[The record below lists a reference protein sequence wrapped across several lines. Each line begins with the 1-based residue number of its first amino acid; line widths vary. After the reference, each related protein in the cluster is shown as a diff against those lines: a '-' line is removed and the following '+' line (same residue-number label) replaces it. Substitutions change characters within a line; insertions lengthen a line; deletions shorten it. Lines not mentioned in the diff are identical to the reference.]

1 MIQIPIE
8 IGDTILAGRFKNK
21 KIKVNEISVDEYGNP
36 TVNGRSIL
44 KIRIPKLYQKQENEM
59 KTSIK
64 EGKQNE
70 TDVQNAVDNVSNWV
84 RSNKLN
90 TFRSISVLSD
100 ELKNKGVLRGFTL
113 TQTPNSGNG
122 YVISMKN
129 DTTGVTVYIAN
140 GITSAK
146 KYDISKKTGTTS
158 FYICANYENNMKE
171 SKQLKEALSPDKL
184 KTIDKKIAWGTEK
197 ELPFS
202 QGFAIKDVIKRY
214 NIPAIQW
221 GYVGTGTFIGVET
234 KKQKMFWRDKGSTL
248 EFLGILNKDGS
259 VAENT
264 TLSETSSL
272 SIGDSG
278 IITDKN
284 SMYKGKQGTIVS
296 TVGKDW
302 QVAILVNGTEKNVVV
317 SKNGLQKSNGLKEA
331 KAVFVKDKNLPSV
344 LKDSGLSFAEYK
356 EYEDSLLSKQVPE
369 LRKLQGLVSKQQDKL
384 RKDNPD
390 PNKWPEHIKR
400 ADKQLRFRDMML
412 MVAVDHVAFSE
423 NVGLKEAVNPFQKSP
438 LEVKIKQI
446 GGSWH
451 IYLQTVDGEEC
462 LTMSGWDTKENA
474 EHAAMMK
481 GYSFDGNKSNETP
494 KRDQPKYTGYEKV
507 RSEKP
512 EEMKLSKEKKI
523 EIKLERMIREIL
535 GKKKVLNEQYTK
547 NDLKFVDG
555 KALVKKG
562 NKILAKVFDREAYFK
577 AQNVNVSFSPKYPY
591 SLTINAMTR
600 ECESLDEVLTYLNKY
615 LNESAL
621 VEAAGTRK
629 LKKQIEDFIYTK
641 LGKRPY
647 KGQIRFKGNVL
658 VIDNSEISFGNYASW
673 IAKNAT
679 GLKWE
684 PIGQSMAKLVES
696 VLIESNLTDNI
707 KTQLRTLKDLQQKIA
722 EAKAQ
727 VDAIIKSTGLKDLEK
742 SADKLL
748 KEELWDFFNELKRDE
763 QRLVDLGDIIMTV
776 TKFQSE
782 PATYE
787 YEKTLDYALTQV
799 NQDVKEKVLMQLK
812 ATEKIGKTKGSVSFA
827 TKTESVGSDIWNKVT
842 SFLGKFLPAIKRKGQ
857 KIDSEI
863 SKLKSLINKK

>member
-1 MIQIPIE
+1 MIQIPLE
-8 IGDTILAGRFKNK
+8 IGDIILAGRFKNK
-21 KIKVNEISVDEYGNP
+21 KIIVKEISVDEFGNP

-44 KIRIPKLYQKQENEM
+44 KIRIPKLYMKENDM
-59 KTSIK
+59 KINENYKFSK
-64 EGKQNE
+64 EIAIRTGLRQS
-70 TDVQNAVDNVSNWV
+70 AVD
-84 RSNKLN
+84 K
-90 TFRSISVLSD
+90 FLSD
-100 ELKNKGVLRGFTL
+100 NNIDDFELVQAIGRKKIKPIDVSTAISGSPNNKFAQELV
-113 TQTPNSGNG
+113 
-122 YVISMKN
+122 
-129 DTTGVTVYIAN
+129 
-140 GITSAK
+140 K
-146 KYDISKKTGTTS
+146 K
-158 FYICANYENNMKE
+158 FALKE
-171 SKQLKEALSPDKL
+171 S
-184 KTIDKKIAWGTEK
+184 
-197 ELPFS
+197 
-202 QGFAIKDVIKRY
+202 
-214 NIPAIQW
+214 
-221 GYVGTGTFIGVET
+221 
-234 KKQKMFWRDKGSTL
+234 
-248 EFLGILNKDGS
+248 
-259 VAENT
+259 VA
-264 TLSETSSL
+264 
-272 SIGDSG
+272 
-278 IITDKN
+278 
-284 SMYKGKQGTIVS
+284 
-296 TVGKDW
+296 
-302 QVAILVNGTEKNVVV
+302 
-317 SKNGLQKSNGLKEA
+317 
-331 KAVFVKDKNLPSV
+331 
-344 LKDSGLSFAEYK
+344 
-356 EYEDSLLSKQVPE
+356 
-369 LRKLQGLVSKQQDKL
+369 
-384 RKDNPD
+384 
-390 PNKWPEHIKR
+390 
-400 ADKQLRFRDMML
+400 
-412 MVAVDHVAFSE
+412 
-423 NVGLKEAVNPFQKSP
+423 PFQKSP
-438 LEVKIKQI
+438 TQVKIKQED
-446 GGSWH
+446 GRWH
-451 IYLQTVDGEEC
+451 IFLQTVDGEEC

-481 GYSFDGNKSNETP
+481 GYSFDGNKSNETF
-494 KRDQPKYTGYEKV
+494 KREQPKYTGYEKV

>member
-1 MIQIPIE
+1 
-8 IGDTILAGRFKNK
+8 
-21 KIKVNEISVDEYGNP
+21 
-36 TVNGRSIL
+36 
-44 KIRIPKLYQKQENEM
+44 
-59 KTSIK
+59 
-64 EGKQNE
+64 
-70 TDVQNAVDNVSNWV
+70 
-84 RSNKLN
+84 
-90 TFRSISVLSD
+90 
-100 ELKNKGVLRGFTL
+100 
-113 TQTPNSGNG
+113 
-122 YVISMKN
+122 
-129 DTTGVTVYIAN
+129 
-140 GITSAK
+140 
-146 KYDISKKTGTTS
+146 
-158 FYICANYENNMKE
+158 
-171 SKQLKEALSPDKL
+171 
-184 KTIDKKIAWGTEK
+184 
-197 ELPFS
+197 
-202 QGFAIKDVIKRY
+202 
-214 NIPAIQW
+214 
-221 GYVGTGTFIGVET
+221 
-234 KKQKMFWRDKGSTL
+234 
-248 EFLGILNKDGS
+248 
-259 VAENT
+259 
-264 TLSETSSL
+264 
-272 SIGDSG
+272 
-278 IITDKN
+278 
-284 SMYKGKQGTIVS
+284 
-296 TVGKDW
+296 
-302 QVAILVNGTEKNVVV
+302 
-317 SKNGLQKSNGLKEA
+317 
-331 KAVFVKDKNLPSV
+331 
-344 LKDSGLSFAEYK
+344 
-356 EYEDSLLSKQVPE
+356 
-369 LRKLQGLVSKQQDKL
+369 
-384 RKDNPD
+384 
-390 PNKWPEHIKR
+390 
-400 ADKQLRFRDMML
+400 
-412 MVAVDHVAFSE
+412 
-423 NVGLKEAVNPFQKSP
+423 
-438 LEVKIKQI
+438 
-446 GGSWH
+446 
-451 IYLQTVDGEEC
+451 
-462 LTMSGWDTKENA
+462 MSGWDTKENA

-523 EIKLERMIREIL
+523 EIKLERMISGIL